1 MHKYKTNQC
10 EARFPRAKIVMK
22 ETDYGLIQQAIQQEL
37 SETEYYAA
45 QWLTADQ
52 LTAIV
57 ANIYINMD
65 GSKEVSNHIS
75 DVCTIIATS
84 RRVSL
89 ITEDTSTYWK
99 STVDICLYEDL
110 TADIINILQFIDAC
124 FIRIDN

>member
-1 MHKYKTNQC
+1 
-10 EARFPRAKIVMK
+10 MK